1 MKFKLLDPKLEGA
14 LSLLG
19 GKAKNLR
26 LLKSWGFPVPDA
38 MVLTEEGDIPSEEEI
53 LELGGYPVAVRSS
66 GALEDLHGASF
77 AGLYETILDVK
88 NRDELKLAIE
98 KCFES
103 KKSERVLDYLK
114 QKKFESSDKL
124 QMSVIIQKMVKSK
137 NSGVLFTL
145 NPLNGREEEFYLEF
159 CKGLGEKLVSG
170 LVTPTRVTFNW
181 FQEQVIAYEESEEGR
196 IPEEELKVLFTLAE
210 KIQAQY
216 GHPQDIEW
224 SIDSSGKVFILQSR
238 PITSFVPREDT
249 PELTNAD
256 LKDGGIS
263 ARVCTPFMF
272 SVYREAMEITMGGY
286 LKDIRLLK
294 SDEGVQWLHYHYGRA
309 FWNAEEVK
317 KALTMLPGFSEEAF
331 DRDLGIKKDYG
342 VEGPIKTPLTVQGLI
357 NALPV
362 LVGLYKEFLASEN
375 MVRVF
380 RESFEAR
387 DRELKRKNGLFEDWF
402 KKVILFQR
410 ETEQNYFRII
420 YNNSNY
426 QTEFKN
432 FLREL
437 PSYEVFDE
445 VYLMSELD
453 GVSHLN
459 VQEDLKKLK
468 AYEGTS
474 KYLEE
479 REKFLEKHYHHGNS
493 ELDLTV
499 PRWGESPEWIDELVK
514 NFSEVPS
521 SVDGHFKKVYTRI
534 SQSLNPISRY
544 RFKRFVSRSRSF
556 LRIREEMRAYS
567 TRAYYLLRIGVLE
580 FARRQNIPLNDI
592 FMFDIS
598 EILKKLEN
606 PSYVLPSVEK
616 RKAYYEGYRAFTPPN
631 EFGGKILHGQNS
643 SDLKGLGC
651 SHGEKVGRARVV
663 LTIEEALLL
672 TKEDILITKF
682 TDPGWTPVLARVGGV
697 VTEVGGLLSHAAV
710 IGREYG
716 IPAILNLTNATKIIP
731 PNSLI
736 KINGKTGEIEILEE
750 SSES

>member
-1 MKFKLLDPKLEGA
+1 MKFNLLDPQLEGFLA
-14 LSLLG
+14 ILG
-19 GKAKNLR
+19 GKARNLR
-26 LLKSWGFPVPDA
+26 LLKEWGFPVPDA
-38 MVLTEEGDIPSEEEI
+38 FVLTEEGELPSEEEI
-53 LELGGYPVAVRSS
+53 QSLGGYPVAVRSS

-88 NRDELKLAIE
+88 NRDELQSAVK
-98 KCFES
+98 KCFSS
-103 KKSERVLDYLK
+103 KNSERVQDYLK
-114 QKKFESSDKL
+114 QKEIEVAGEL
-124 QMSVIIQKMVKSK
+124 QMSVLVQKMVNPK

-145 NPLNGREEEFYLEF
+145 NPFNGKEEEFYLEF

-170 LVTPTRVTFNW
+170 LVTPSRVTFHWLNDE
-181 FQEQVIAYEESEEGR
+181 FLKTEMSEEGEM
-196 IPEEELKVLFTLAE
+196 PEKELRELFFFAQ
-210 KIQAQY
+210 KIQESY

-224 SIDSSGKVFILQSR
+224 AVDISGKVFILQSR
-238 PITSFVPREDT
+238 PITSFHPREDT

-272 SVYREAMEITMGGY
+272 SVYREAMEVTMGGY
-286 LKDIRLLK
+286 LKSIRLLK
-294 SDEGVQWLHYHYGRA
+294 ADEGVQWLHYHYGRA

-317 KALTMLPGFSEEAF
+317 KALQTLPGFNEEAF

-342 VEGPIKTPLTVQGLI
+342 STGPVKTPLTVAGLI

-362 LVGLYKEFLASEN
+362 LIGLYKEFLSSEN
-375 MVRVF
+375 MVRTF

-387 DRELKRKNGLFEDWF
+387 DKELKKKKGPFREWF
-402 KKVILFQR
+402 KAVILFQR

-437 PSYEVFDE
+437 PSYQEFDE
-445 VYLMSELD
+445 VYLMGELE

-459 VQEDLKKLK
+459 VQEDLRTLKKF
-468 AYEGTS
+468 EGTRE
-474 KYLEE
+474 YFVE

-499 PRWGESPEWIDELVK
+499 PRWGENPDWVDELVK
-514 NFSEVPS
+514 NYVETPPAGEGKWRSVSE
-521 SVDGHFKKVYTRI
+521 RI
-534 SQSLNPISRY
+534 TSGIGAVQRY
-544 RFKRFVSRSRSF
+544 RFKRFLKRSRSF
-556 LRIREEMRAYS
+556 LRIREEMRAFS
-567 TRAYYLLRIGVLE
+567 TRAYYLLRQGILE
-580 FARRQNIPLNDI
+580 FASREGISSEDVFMLDI
-592 FMFDIS
+592 N
-598 EILKKLEN
+598 EVLKKLEN
-606 PSYVLPSVEK
+606 SEYAFPSIEK
-616 RKAYYEGYRAFTPPN
+616 KKAYYQGYRFFTPPN
-631 EFGGKILHGQNS
+631 EFGGKILKADFS
-643 SDLKGLGC
+643 SELKGLGC
-651 SHGEKVGRARVV
+651 SHGEKTGRARIV

-672 TKEDILITKF
+672 TKEDILVTKF

-697 VTEVGGLLSHAAV
+697 ITEVGGLLSHAAV

-731 PNSLI
+731 PSSLI
-736 KINGKTGEIEILEE
+736 RMNGKTGEVEILEE
-750 SSES
+750 SAES